1 MRTGILGGTFDP
13 IHSGHVQLALAA
25 LKQLGLDRVLLLP
38 SGEPPYKK
46 PFAGRADRLTM
57 ARRAVDGLNGIEVC
71 ESEIL
76 RPGPTYTADTLR
88 TLHAR
93 YPGDELIY
101 ILGSDAA
108 ARVSRW
114 KNADEAR
121 RLCRFACVVRAG
133 AQEGVPEGMLRL
145 EADIADISSE
155 AIRSEIASGGAATGS
170 YPSNVE
176 KYIAARGLYLAAM
189 PESEIISDLQRTLKP
204 GRFRHTLGV
213 METSV
218 ELARI
223 YGAPEG
229 KALYAALLHD
239 CAKNL
244 SEGELMELA
253 EISGADADEMACPPV
268 MHAPVGAHLA
278 HTRYGV
284 RDAEVLS
291 AIRRHTV
298 GAEDMSLLDAIVYV
312 ADMVEPGR
320 RFFPGLDDARNLARR
335 DIFSAAALCGRLTR
349 EYNRG
354 KGALH
359 PMTEK
364 MIKCIENG
372 GFANG

>member
-13 IHSGHVQLALAA
+13 VHSGHILLAHAA
-25 LKQLGLDRVLLLP
+25 LKQLWLDRVLLLP

-46 PFAGRADRLTM
+46 PVAGRADRLTM
-57 ARRAVDGLNGIEVC
+57 AWRAVEGLRGVETC
-71 ESEIL
+71 ELEIL

-88 TLHAR
+88 ALHAR
-93 YPGDELIY
+93 YPDDELVY

-108 ARVSRW
+108 ARVDRW

-121 RLCRFACVVRAG
+121 RLCRFACVVRTG
-133 AQEGVPEGMLRL
+133 APNAVPDGMLRI
-145 EADIADISSE
+145 ESAIPDISSE
-155 AIRSEIASGGAATGS
+155 AIRSEINAGGTVGDAV
-170 YPSNVE
+170 PSNVAQ
-176 KYIAARGLYLAAM
+176 YIAARGLYIAAM
-189 PESEIISDLQRTLKP
+189 PEAEIFSDLRHILKP
-204 GRFRHTLGV
+204 GRFLHTLGV

-244 SEGELMELA
+244 TADRLMGLA
-253 EISGADADEMACPPV
+253 EVSGADAEEMACMPV
-268 MHAPVGAHLA
+268 MHAPAGAYLA
-278 HTRYGV
+278 RTRYGV
-284 RDAEVLS
+284 RDKEVLS

-320 RFFPGLDDARNLARR
+320 QFFAGLDEARMLARR
-335 DIFSAAALCGRLTR
+335 DIFRAAALCGRITR
-349 EYNRG
+349 EYQRG
-354 KGALH
+354 KAALH
-359 PMTEK
+359 PATEK
-364 MIKCIENG
+364 MIKSIENG
-372 GFANG
+372 GFVNG

>member
-13 IHSGHVQLALAA
+13 VHSGHVQLALAA
-25 LKQLGLDRVLLLP
+25 LKRLNLDRVLLLP

-46 PFAGRADRLTM
+46 PIAGRADRLTM
-57 ARRAVDGLNGIEVC
+57 TRRAVDGLNGVEVC
-71 ESEIL
+71 ELEIL

-88 TLHAR
+88 ALHAG
-93 YPGDELIY
+93 YPDDELVY

-108 ARVSRW
+108 ARVGRW

-121 RLCRFACVVRAG
+121 RLCRFACAVRTG
-133 AQEGVPEGMLRL
+133 AQDGVPEGMLRM
-145 EADIADISSE
+145 EADIPGISSE
-155 AIRSEIASGGAATGS
+155 AIRSEIASGGTVVGAL
-170 YPSNVE
+170 PSNVAQ
-176 KYIAARGLYLAAM
+176 YIAARGLYIAAM
-189 PESEIISDLQRTLKP
+189 PESEIISDLQRRLNP

-244 SEGELMELA
+244 TENALMELA
-253 EISGADADEMACPPV
+253 EVSGADADEMACLPV
-268 MHAPVGAHLA
+268 MHAPVGAYLA
-278 HTRYGV
+278 RVRYGV

-312 ADMVEPGR
+312 ADMIEPGR
-320 RFFPGLDDARNLARR
+320 RFFSGLDDARNLARR
-335 DIFSAAALCGRLTR
+335 DIFRAAALCGRITR
-349 EYNRG
+349 EYKRG
-354 KGALH
+354 KSVLH

-364 MIKCIENG
+364 MIKFIENG
-372 GFANG
+372 GIANG